1 MNRNVF
7 DMNYEIRYPKNTRGL
22 AELSQPGQN
31 PIVEFYKA
39 KIESI
44 NWREKDKFK
53 WFIRELTIND
63 EPLDAVL
70 PSDWKVMKHRGFDKV
85 SDIRNWL
92 EGL

>member
-7 DMNYEIRYPKNTRGL
+7 DMNYEIRYPPNTRGF

-44 NWREKDKFK
+44 NWREKDKWK

-63 EPLDAVL
+63 EPLDTVL
-70 PSDWKVMKHRGFDKV
+70 PSDWKIMKYRGFDKV